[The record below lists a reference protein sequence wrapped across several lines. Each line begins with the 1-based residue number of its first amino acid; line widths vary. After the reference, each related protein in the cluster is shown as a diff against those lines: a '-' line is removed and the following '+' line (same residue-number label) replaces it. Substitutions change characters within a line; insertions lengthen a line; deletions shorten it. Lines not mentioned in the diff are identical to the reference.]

1 MVSRWS
7 GLVSIVIIYAADSA
21 VDIVLNALA
30 LFFIADID
38 NDIVS
43 PDGKE
48 FAADK
53 LAESLDLYRQI
64 FKWLREGGEY

>member
-1 MVSRWS
+1 
-7 GLVSIVIIYAADSA
+7 VSIVIIYAADSA

-48 FAADK
+48 FTAS
-53 LAESLDLYRQI
+53 ELDGWLDFRRTL